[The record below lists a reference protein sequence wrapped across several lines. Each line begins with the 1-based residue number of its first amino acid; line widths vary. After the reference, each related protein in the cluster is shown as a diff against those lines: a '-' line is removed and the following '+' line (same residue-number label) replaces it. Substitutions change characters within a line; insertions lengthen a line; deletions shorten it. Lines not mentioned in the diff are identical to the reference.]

1 MVLANTL
8 ALARSEHNACSGLTT
23 KNDPLGRIIF
33 RPLAENEIHPDSSIV
48 AVVGGPSKLKATME
62 QTPKRPSSRR
72 SGPAA
77 APPSRLPHHL
87 LVCTRLADRF
97 RAAVSASPPH

>member
-8 ALARSEHNACSGLTT
+8 ALARSEHNAYSGLTT

-48 AVVGGPSKLKATME
+48 AVAGGPSKLKAI
-62 QTPKRPSSRR
+62 
-72 SGPAA
+72 
-77 APPSRLPHHL
+77 
-87 LVCTRLADRF
+87 
-97 RAAVSASPPH
+97 RAALQAKLIDVIVTDHVTATELLNKV